1 MKISDLESLEALGRG
16 MMASSERDPSGSALP
31 LAPDLFGTLT
41 PACPMSPLRTYIV
54 EDNKVIYENLV
65 STLEELANVEVVGH
79 ARDEETAVQWL
90 SQGDRFDLMI
100 IDIFLVTGSGL
111 GVLKAAQE
119 SNVPARRVVLTN
131 YATPDIRKR
140 CALLGADR
148 VFDKSCELED
158 LIAYCEHIADG
169 SATAPGGLQ

>member
-1 MKISDLESLEALGRG
+1 M
-16 MMASSERDPSGSALP
+16 PSV
-31 LAPDLFGTLT
+31 APDIFGTLT

-65 STLEELANVEVVGH
+65 STLEELAHVEVVGH

-90 SQGDRFDLMI
+90 SRGDHFDLMI

-158 LIAYCEHIADG
+158 LIAYCERIADG
-169 SATAPGGLQ
+169 SATAPGELQ

>member
-1 MKISDLESLEALGRG
+1 
-16 MMASSERDPSGSALP
+16 
-31 LAPDLFGTLT
+31 
-41 PACPMSPLRTYIV
+41 MSPLKTFIV

-79 ARDEETAVQWL
+79 AKDEETAVQWL
-90 SQGDRFDLMI
+90 NHGERFDLMI
-100 IDIFLVTGSGL
+100 VDIFLLSGAALGLNILLVTGLARAMFSGSRFGDFVGSL
-111 GVLKAAQE
+111 QAAQDARIA
-119 SNVPARRVVLTN
+119 ARRVVLTN

-158 LIAYCEHIADG
+158 LIAYCERISDG
-169 SATAPGGLQ
+169 SATGPAGLQ

>member
-1 MKISDLESLEALGRG
+1 
-16 MMASSERDPSGSALP
+16 
-31 LAPDLFGTLT
+31 
-41 PACPMSPLRTYIV
+41 MSPLKTFIV

-79 ARDEETAVQWL
+79 AKDEETAVQWL
-90 SQGDRFDLMI
+90 NHGERFDLMI
-100 IDIFLVTGSGL
+100 VDIFLLTGSGL

-119 SNVPARRVVLTN
+119 ARIAARRVVLTN

-158 LIAYCEHIADG
+158 LIAYCERISDG
-169 SATAPGGLQ
+169 SATGHAGLQ

>member
-1 MKISDLESLEALGRG
+1 MLTI
-16 MMASSERDPSGSALP
+16 
-31 LAPDLFGTLT
+31 APDIFETLT

-148 VFDKSCELED
+148 VFDKSCELDD
-158 LIAYCEHIADG
+158 LIAYCERIADG

>member
-1 MKISDLESLEALGRG
+1 
-16 MMASSERDPSGSALP
+16 MAAFVREGIVDAIHS
-31 LAPDLFGTLT
+31 APDILGTLT

-79 ARDEETAVQWL
+79 ARDEETAVLWL
-90 SQGDRFDLMI
+90 QQGDRFDLMI

-148 VFDKSCELED
+148 VFDKSCELDD
-158 LIAYCEHIADG
+158 LIAYCERISDG

>member
-1 MKISDLESLEALGRG
+1 
-16 MMASSERDPSGSALP
+16 
-31 LAPDLFGTLT
+31 
-41 PACPMSPLRTYIV
+41 MSPLKTFIV

-79 ARDEETAVQWL
+79 AKDEETAVQWL
-90 SQGDRFDLMI
+90 SHGERFDLMI
-100 IDIFLVTGSGL
+100 VDIFLLTGSGL
-111 GVLKAAQE
+111 GVLKAAQDARIA
-119 SNVPARRVVLTN
+119 ARRVVLTN

-158 LIAYCEHIADG
+158 LIAYCERISDG
-169 SATAPGGLQ
+169 SATGPGGLQ

>member
-1 MKISDLESLEALGRG
+1 M
-16 MMASSERDPSGSALP
+16 
-31 LAPDLFGTLT
+31 T
-41 PACPMSPLRTYIV
+41 PLRTYIV

-79 ARDEETAVQWL
+79 ASDEATAVQWL
-90 SQGDRFDLMI
+90 HRGDRFDLMI

-148 VFDKSCELED
+148 VFDKSCELDD
-158 LIAYCEHIADG
+158 LIAYCERISDG

>member
-1 MKISDLESLEALGRG
+1 
-16 MMASSERDPSGSALP
+16 
-31 LAPDLFGTLT
+31 
-41 PACPMSPLRTYIV
+41 MSPLKTFIV

-79 ARDEETAVQWL
+79 AKDEETAVQWL
-90 SQGDRFDLMI
+90 NHGERFDLMI
-100 IDIFLVTGSGL
+100 VDIFLLTGSGL
-111 GVLKAAQE
+111 GVLKAAQDARIA
-119 SNVPARRVVLTN
+119 ARRVVLTN

-158 LIAYCEHIADG
+158 LIAYCERISDG